1 MHSKGSLVEM
11 QYTASDL
18 KVSVAHT
25 LRTLLLRLTESLLSH
40 PSWHILC
47 PAVLVFTFGYPA
59 MYSLWMSPSLM
70 LLDSHSGA
78 QWLKHTQLMNVAQPK
93 CGGADLVC
101 RWLEVES
108 GTNAN
113 AMSKR
118 FMLELMAV
126 QERVVYGFQRDQS
139 VSFAGVEAFR
149 LKNEEKPITIF
160 VESPLEPWGSSR
172 RALEADNNTFRT
184 IQRQGVNRKLYSG
197 VRYSDGLVRSA
208 KAAFI
213 LIWSRKSDDVVV
225 GSRIR
230 QNIVQARLESAN
242 MVAGEATDSSFAVE
256 FSRCTLF
263 ERVVVTILPFVTAVY
278 YYVAF
283 SRLGSLKSRPGLVV
297 AHVVEL
303 ILSEYA
309 AGTVTCIHSGLK
321 FDILQ
326 LPMAVFLCV
335 PVLVSLSN
343 TFRLVRA
350 VRDTPEECNFPLR
363 VHQALLESVPA
374 SAMLVI
380 EVCLVSLAEIKLTGS
395 NLGRQVAIFTLASC
409 LFDFFLHVTYFAT
422 CLTIDVRKLELQDV
436 LQKSVSSPDANRR
449 HLGTFQGLWTAVG
462 VLACFLWMGTWTR
475 TGNLAAS
482 GQIPAAVL
490 GQALG
495 NGRFFANMVSQI
507 SGKPIGTVSVGL
519 APESGLLRLGTG
531 SRESGVANSG
541 LLPTIFRFN
550 VSYFVEYG
558 AFVIFVACMAYVGLK
573 IALSSEPAVLD
584 MQQMGDTGM
593 EEKEEGKERKERGKG
608 EAAKTPRAHVTGD
621 VIGSLATQPTAKSS
635 GSAAYES
642 TGLKKRRQRKFQHSA
657 SSIGDKARF
666 FKCKELSRGHFLDV
680 AAVATSSCPFV
691 TSVGLDNKIL
701 VWSPLVRPIP
711 VPTQLPMSVKLLPVK
726 KVVMSPSGSLIAV
739 FCRGGVVKCWSRLA
753 MAWIWTIHSQGL
765 EAEMPLEAFFRTRHV
780 PGARSRGGRRR
791 MGRIERRG
799 DAERSRDTQT
809 SLSGE
814 RGGATQASSATPSN
828 SSPTS
833 QTNQS
838 TTSPHINVFP
848 HPPSNRPLSLDSRFD
863 SSTNLRLLSRNSH
876 RDFVIVLSTG
886 ILLTVDCVTGNTEKQ
901 AVMDGLGPESAARLA
916 PGARIICCT
925 ALCTPRMSD
934 RLVFALSD
942 GSLLVLVATGTRWRA
957 HVVNVHRGYN
967 SGDNSPPS
975 HLSDHTS
982 HLQTPVVLAPVPFVG
997 MVVRACHLQAQLIDV
1012 QSGTV
1017 LREGPIGQFRPDSF
1031 RVFHPEPS
1039 HCRFCGCASVRSFTL
1054 AYTELETGTLIV
1066 HTFTIDNRAK
1076 NSICLRVD
1084 RDPRET
1090 RCLGFASVSEHQ
1102 HWLRHVAG
1110 WLPTDLD
1117 SILGIRRRS
1126 RPAGRSSTALDGPFW
1141 HLLPG
1146 GHPAAATGG
1155 HQATSHRWE
1164 GFTMSADGA
1173 VSFYDIPEGAQPGL
1187 AAKSVGPLAKFGHK
1201 SIVAA
1206 FGNVLKVLYLGNDN
1220 LIEENNDDR
1229 DSCLGGV
1236 TSNSLSF
1243 INRRRRMRLRRYRLT
1258 HSTNFNDSMPS
1269 SAASSDTEQ

>member
-1 MHSKGSLVEM
+1 M
-11 QYTASDL
+11 QATDSDL

-25 LRTLLLRLTESLLSH
+25 LRTLLLRLTQSLLSH
-40 PSWHILC
+40 PLWHILC
-47 PAVLVFTFGYPA
+47 PAVLIFTFGYPA
-59 MYSLWMSPSLM
+59 MYSLWMSPGSM
-70 LLDSHSGA
+70 LLNSHSGA
-78 QWLKHTQLMNVAQPK
+78 QWLKNTQLTSVAQPK
-93 CGGADLVC
+93 GGGADLVC

-113 AMSKR
+113 AMSKK

-126 QERVVYGFQRDQS
+126 QERVVYGFQRNQS
-139 VSFAGVEAFR
+139 ASFAGVEAFQ

-160 VESPLEPWGSSR
+160 VETPLEPWGSSR

-197 VRYSDGLVRSA
+197 ISYSDGLVRSA

-213 LIWSRKSDDVVV
+213 VIWSRKSDDDVA
-225 GSRIR
+225 GIRIGR
-230 QNIVQARLESAN
+230 NIAQARLESAN
-242 MVAGEATDSSFAVE
+242 VVAGEATGSSFGVE

-263 ERVVVTILPFVTAVY
+263 ERVVVTLLPLVAIVY
-278 YYVAF
+278 YCVAF

-303 ILSEYA
+303 VLSEFA
-309 AGTVTCIHSGLK
+309 AGTVTCMHSGLK

-350 VRDTPEECNFPLR
+350 VRDTPEECTFPLR
-363 VHQALLESVPA
+363 MYQALLESFSA

-380 EVCLVSLAEIKLTGS
+380 EVCLVSLAEIKLAGS

-436 LQKSVSSPDANRR
+436 LQKSISSPEASLR
-449 HLGTFQGLWTAVG
+449 HLGTFLRLRTAVA

-475 TGNLAAS
+475 TGNPAAS

-495 NGRFFANMVSQI
+495 NGRFFANMVSRI
-507 SGKPIGTVSVGL
+507 SGKPTGTVSVGL
-519 APESGLLRLGTG
+519 APESGLLRLCAG
-531 SRESGVANSG
+531 SRASGVPNSG
-541 LLPTIFRFN
+541 ALPTIFRFN

-558 AFVIFVACMAYVGLK
+558 SFVIFVACTAYVGLK

-593 EEKEEGKERKERGKG
+593 EVKEEGKERRERGKG

-642 TGLKKRRQRKFQHSA
+642 TGLKKRRQRESQQSV
-657 SSIGDKARF
+657 SSIGDKARS

-680 AAVATSSCPFV
+680 VAVATSNCPFV

-711 VPTQLPMSVKLLPVK
+711 VPTQLPLSVKLLPVK

-780 PGARSRGGRRR
+780 PGARSRAGRRR
-791 MGRIERRG
+791 VGRIERRG
-799 DAERSRDTQT
+799 DAEGSRDTRT
-809 SLSGE
+809 
-814 RGGATQASSATPSN
+814 SSATPSN
-828 SSPTS
+828 SSPTNPP
-833 QTNQS
+833 NQS
-838 TTSPHINVFP
+838 TTSPRINTIP
-848 HPPSNRPLSLDSRFD
+848 HPPGNRPLSLDSRFD

-876 RDFVIVLSTG
+876 QDFVIVLSTG
-886 ILLTVDCVTGNTEKQ
+886 VLLTVDCVTGNTEKQ
-901 AVMDGLGPESAARLA
+901 AVMDALGPESAARLA
-916 PGARIICCT
+916 PGARIMCCT

-942 GSLLVLVATGTRWRA
+942 GSLLVLVATGARWRGR
-957 HVVNVHRGYN
+957 VVKVHRGYN
-967 SGDNSPPS
+967 GGGRSPPS
-975 HLSDHTS
+975 HLREHTS
-982 HLQTPVVLAPVPFVG
+982 HLQAPVVLAPVPFVG

-1054 AYTELETGTLIV
+1054 AYTELETGTLIM

-1090 RCLGFASVSEHQ
+1090 RCLGFASASEHQ
-1102 HWLRHVAG
+1102 HWLHHVAG

-1117 SILGIRRRS
+1117 SILGVRRRS
-1126 RPAGRSSTALDGPFW
+1126 QPAGRCPTALDGPFW

-1146 GHPAAATGG
+1146 GHPATATRC
-1155 HQATSHRWE
+1155 HQGTPHRWE
-1164 GFTMSADGA
+1164 GFTMSADGGA
-1173 VSFYDIPEGAQPGL
+1173 VSFYDIPQGAQPGL

-1229 DSCLGGV
+1229 DSSIGGV